1 MKRLNLFSLMT
12 MALLSCSS
20 AVMADGFGINATR
33 LIYPQGAD
41 SISVSVR
48 NTQPVMPYLV
58 QVALSKSPDSREAAP
73 FMVTPP
79 IFRLEPKSV
88 NQIRIAANGE
98 SLAKDRESVFY
109 FHATAIPASQAPT
122 AKQPNA
128 GVQAAVQFGVG
139 NIIKMFYRPEG
150 LPSTSTE
157 AQKGLQ
163 FSRVNDGLQVNNP
176 SPYFVSLAGIKF
188 GGQAL
193 KLDSAAALMIAPFGS
208 HTYATQVRNGTI
220 EWQTINDQGGV
231 DAFKQALP

>member
-1 MKRLNLFSLMT
+1 MKRLNPFFFMPL
-12 MALLSCSS
+12 ALLSCSS
-20 AVMADGFGINATR
+20 AAMADGFGINATR

-41 SISVSVR
+41 SIPVSVR

-58 QVALSKSPDSREAAP
+58 QVSLSKKPDSREATP
-73 FMVTPP
+73 FTVTPP
-79 IFRLEPKSV
+79 MFRLEPKSM
-88 NQIRIAANGE
+88 NQIRITGNGE

-109 FHATAIPASQAPT
+109 FQATAIPASQPPT
-122 AKQPNA
+122 AKQSNA

-139 NIIKMFYRPEG
+139 SIIKMFYRPEG
-150 LPSTSTE
+150 LSSTSSD

-163 FSRVNDGLQVNNP
+163 FAKVNDGLQVSNP
-176 SPYFVSLAGIKF
+176 SPYFVSLAGIQF

-208 HTYATQVRNGTI
+208 HTYPTTVRNGTI

-231 DAFKQALP
+231 DAFKRVQP

>member
-1 MKRLNLFSLMT
+1 MKRLNLFFLSM

-20 AVMADGFGINATR
+20 AALADGFGINATR

-48 NTQPVMPYLV
+48 NTQPTIPYLV
-58 QVALSKSPDSREAAP
+58 QVSLSQSAESRDSTP

-79 IFRLEPKSV
+79 VFRLEPKSV
-88 NQIRIAANGE
+88 NQIRIAGNGVA
-98 SLAKDRESVFY
+98 LPKDRESVFY
-109 FHATAIPASQAPT
+109 FKATAIPASKGPT
-122 AKQPNA
+122 AKQSNT

-157 AQKGLQ
+157 AQQGLQ
-163 FSRVNDGLQVNNP
+163 FSRENNGLRVNNP

-188 GGQAL
+188 GGQDL
-193 KLDSAAALMIAPFGS
+193 KLDSPAALMIAPFDS
-208 HTYATQVRNGTI
+208 HVYPTSVRSGAI

-231 DAFKQALP
+231 DEFKHALP